1 MFHLLCVYG
10 NDFSCKLV
18 LLYEGIVLRVLALCF
33 ANSKLTLPFRLFQ
46 FSFKIFIRHSV
57 FFLKLLLFLQSAEGN
72 TWILYVNGF
81 WPSERTVQQI
91 MRGKQHFTCKME
103 ITTKLSFYHS
113 ACTLSYLQTLVVYIN
128 SKKDL
133 GLFFLFGKK
142 KNPNKKTL
150 LVSWNNECF
159 IIESL
164 FFLVEWPCFLQ
175 ILTWRKIMYQSARP
189 VLNGR

>member
-133 GLFFLFGKK
+133 GLFFCLGKK
-142 KNPNKKTL
+142 KSQQKNPACLMKQWMFHYRVSVLSCRMTMFSPNTNLKKNN
-150 LVSWNNECF
+150 VSKCKTSFKW
-159 IIESL
+159 
-164 FFLVEWPCFLQ
+164 
-175 ILTWRKIMYQSARP
+175 
-189 VLNGR
+189 

>member
-133 GLFFLFGKK
+133 GLFFCLEKK
-142 KNPNKKTL
+142 KSQQKNPACLMKQWMFHYRVSVLSCRMTMFSPNTNLKKNN
-150 LVSWNNECF
+150 VSKCKTSFKW
-159 IIESL
+159 
-164 FFLVEWPCFLQ
+164 
-175 ILTWRKIMYQSARP
+175 
-189 VLNGR
+189 